1 MALKRTSNTITIS
14 GQVTESAVNT
24 FTQAQIDLQL
34 NPLDNECFI
43 VESVD
48 MDLGAGAS
56 AQAGVNTALAAS
68 LSNTSRTTIGNLNN
82 TNCFAR
88 ISQVIKSAGF
98 VDGGVGFQSVS
109 PDSPTA
115 ASLDHVAILATD
127 NLFAQVDGT
136 ANAAADIGVFS
147 FKIYGYRA
155 KADAATYAA
164 LVQSELLSS

>member
-1 MALKRTSNTITIS
+1 MALKKTSSTITIS

-34 NPLDNECFI
+34 NPLDNEVFV
-43 VESVD
+43 VEAVD

-56 AQAGVNTALAAS
+56 AQAGVNTAIAAS
-68 LSNTSRTTIGNLNN
+68 LSNTSRTTIGNLNS
-82 TNCFAR
+82 TNVFAR
-88 ISQVIKSAGF
+88 MSQVIKSAGF

-115 ASLDHVAILATD
+115 ANLNWIALLATD
-127 NLFAQVDGT
+127 NFFAQVDGT